1 MTDVCTARVIAGSR
15 AAVCRAAGLHAVAGH
30 TGLVPPR
37 GPHPTTLPLTEP
49 GVDLC
54 EGWSP
59 GGDLV
64 PALHHEGVHPAGAV
78 LWTGQQLPRPDH
90 LYHLAVAVAVVRLQ
104 SEAVDLPEDD
114 SEGPDV
120 GLGGELAIQDRL

>member
-30 TGLVPPR
+30 TRLVPPR

-54 EGWSP
+54 EGRSP

-78 LWTGQQLPRPDH
+78 LGAGQELAGSDH
-90 LYHLAVAVAVVRLQ
+90 LDHLLVTVAVVRLK
-104 SEAVDLPEDD
+104 
-114 SEGPDV
+114 
-120 GLGGELAIQDRL
+120 